1 MTRYEG
7 MTGVVRRAVYPGS
20 FDPLHCGHL
29 DIVRRASQLYD
40 ELVVAVLDN
49 SLKGSKL
56 FAPEARVELL
66 QEATLEL
73 ENVVV
78 EMFSGLLVTFAKQ
91 RAAQVIV
98 KSLRGAAD
106 LEYEAQM
113 AHINRRLYPESE
125 TVFLLAAPEW
135 SYVSSTRV
143 RELHGLGADVS
154 DLVPSATLKAL
165 QELK

>member
-1 MTRYEG
+1 MTR
-7 MTGVVRRAVYPGS
+7 RRAVYPGS
-20 FDPLHCGHL
+20 FDPLHYGHL
-29 DIVRRASQLYD
+29 DIIRRASRLYD
-40 ELVVAVLDN
+40 ELIVAVLDN

-56 FAPEARVELL
+56 FAPKVRVELL
-66 QEATLEL
+66 EEVTAEL
-73 ENVVV
+73 ENVAV
-78 EMFSGLLVTFAKQ
+78 ETFSGLLVTFAER

-113 AHINRRLYPESE
+113 AHLNRRLYPEAE

-154 DLVPSATLKAL
+154 ELVPLATLNAL
-165 QELK
+165 KGAR